1 MNANAAVPTQTAKE
15 TYNGVEYDM
24 KLDPQGT
31 VYSIICSSG
40 VKEYQEV
47 EAEKCDKYFD
57 HAECIVENDYPMF
70 SAITVD
76 GSKLY
81 YNAYQIIDGE
91 AKLADS
97 FGISKTSNIKSPGD
111 IFGDSLL
118 GRIISAILSKL
129 NLKSTWKFSG
139 IIIKILAPVMML
151 FSRFLSTINA

>member
-1 MNANAAVPTQTAKE
+1 
-15 TYNGVEYDM
+15 
-24 KLDPQGT
+24 
-31 VYSIICSSG
+31 
-40 VKEYQEV
+40 
-47 EAEKCDKYFD
+47 
-57 HAECIVENDYPMF
+57 
-70 SAITVD
+70 
-76 GSKLY
+76 SKLY

-97 FGISKTSNIKSPGD
+97 FGISKSGNVKSPGD
-111 IFGDSLL
+111 ILGDSLL